1 MGTATP
7 FQPTCQVP
15 SVVLPTQAAALAH
28 DVVLNT
34 FAAKVVVAQPTVAVA
49 SAAHIG
55 MVAKQP
61 LLLKN
66 GHDEDSSPGSV
77 ILPSNSCP
85 PQS

>member
-7 FQPTCQVP
+7 FQPTFQVP
-15 SVVLPTQAAALAH
+15 SVVLPTQAAVLAH
-28 DVVLNT
+28 DVMLNT
-34 FAAKVVVAQPTVAVA
+34 FEVASVDVQPSVAVP

-66 GHDEDSSPGSV
+66 GHDEDSSPGSR

-85 PQS
+85 PQI

>member
-7 FQPTCQVP
+7 FQPTFQVP

-28 DVVLNT
+28 DVMLNT
-34 FAAKVVVAQPTVAVA
+34 FEAEPVVVQPNVAV
-49 SAAHIG
+49 SGAHIG

-66 GHDEDSSPGSV
+66 GHDEDSSPGSR